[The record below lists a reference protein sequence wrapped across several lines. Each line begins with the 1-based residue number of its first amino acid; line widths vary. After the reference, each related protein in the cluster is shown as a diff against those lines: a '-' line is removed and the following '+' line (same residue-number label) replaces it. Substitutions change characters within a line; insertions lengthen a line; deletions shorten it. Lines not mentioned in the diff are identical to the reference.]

1 MEWSRREIALV
12 VLAIGILMICAS
24 VWLERRRKNQLMP
37 SLIPPIPLMILGG
50 AIAFFSFAVALL
62 PR

>member
-24 VWLERRRKNQLMP
+24 VWLDRRRKHQLMP
-37 SLIPPIPLMILGG
+37 SLIAPMPLKILGG
-50 AIAFFSFAVALL
+50 AIAFISLAVAIL
-62 PR
+62 PN

>member
-24 VWLERRRKNQLMP
+24 VWLERRRKHQLMP
-37 SLIPPIPLMILGG
+37 SLIAPMPLKILGG
-50 AIAFFSFAVALL
+50 AIAFISLAVAIL
-62 PR
+62 PN